1 MSLTHLLV
9 LLVGVVVGLV
19 AQRLTNRALPH
30 GWIGAIIA
38 GLVGAWLMV
47 DVLRLVI
54 APEFSIEGIPLISAL
69 IGAVIVLLVFSMV
82 TGGSRFGHRSWG
94 RRYGVGAD

>member
-1 MSLTHLLV
+1 MTLTHLLV
-9 LLVGVVVGLV
+9 LLLVGAVVGLV
-19 AQRLTNRALPH
+19 AERLTNRALPY
-30 GWIGAIIA
+30 GWIGAIVA

-54 APEFSIEGIPLISAL
+54 APEVSVAGIPLISAL

-82 TGGSRFGHRSWG
+82 TGGSRFGSRSWG
-94 RRYGVGAD
+94 RR